1 MKFKSW
7 GRHVRE
13 GVKSVMRNGWMSIA
27 SIGAVTVTLLLVG
40 IFVGL
45 ILNINEMAAQV
56 ERDVEIKVLIE
67 VTAEETEINAL
78 SEQIKKMDTVDT
90 IVFSSKEDELKGLID
105 GMGDEGQ
112 IWNMIEQENPLNH
125 AFVVK
130 AKEPKDTEDI
140 ATKIEQ
146 FPHVYK
152 VNYGK
157 EVVPKLFAFNKY
169 TRIIGITLIV
179 GLILTAMFLIS
190 NTIKLTI
197 MARSREIGIMKL
209 VGATNGFIR
218 GPFFIEGLLLGVLG
232 SIVPILVLAGS
243 YKYIYDNLSG
253 QTSISF
259 VKLLPFNPFI
269 YQLSGAMILL
279 GAFIG
284 VWGCVMSVRK
294 FLRV

>member
-7 GRHVRE
+7 GRHIRE
-13 GVKSVMRNGWMSIA
+13 GIKSVVRNGWMSVA

-67 VTAEETEINAL
+67 VTAEEDEINSL
-78 SEQIKKMDTVDT
+78 SERINKLDTVDT
-90 IVFSSKEDELKGLID
+90 IVFSSKDDELKGLVE

-112 IWNMIEQENPLNH
+112 IWYMIEQENPLNH

-130 AKEPKDTEDI
+130 AKEPKDTEAI
-140 ATKIEQ
+140 ATKIEG
-146 FPHVYK
+146 FPNVYK

-232 SIVPILVLAGS
+232 SIVPIIVLAGS
-243 YKYIYDNLSG
+243 YKYIFDNLSG

-269 YQLSGAMILL
+269 YQLSGGMILL